1 MQQELGTQK
10 LPLYR
15 TEDQQ
20 GENRGTDVVNSVP
33 SLVSGGPIADST
45 SGASINREQMPP
57 LANFVGRQQ
66 QLMHQLEVHKQ
77 MVKASAKLKVRYPP
91 RAPLFVLAVM

>member
-1 MQQELGTQK
+1 
-10 LPLYR
+10 
-15 TEDQQ
+15 
-20 GENRGTDVVNSVP
+20 
-33 SLVSGGPIADST
+33 
-45 SGASINREQMPP
+45 MPP